1 MNRCRIVGVVIGI
14 GVGVV
19 LLILGADKATV
30 YYIIYLHNPVVIS
43 CLVNTV
49 TLVIR
54 THRLIYCLLRA
65 LSSIPVFGS
74 LSYWYLSYINSVKCR
89 ARAGEQQG

>member
-1 MNRCRIVGVVIGI
+1 M
-14 GVGVV
+14 

-54 THRLIYCLLRA
+54 THKLIYCLLRA
-65 LSSIPVFGS
+65 LSSILVFGS
-74 LSYWYLSYINSVKCR
+74 LLESVIYKQYHVQGQGRR
-89 ARAGEQQG
+89 ATGLRWADQ